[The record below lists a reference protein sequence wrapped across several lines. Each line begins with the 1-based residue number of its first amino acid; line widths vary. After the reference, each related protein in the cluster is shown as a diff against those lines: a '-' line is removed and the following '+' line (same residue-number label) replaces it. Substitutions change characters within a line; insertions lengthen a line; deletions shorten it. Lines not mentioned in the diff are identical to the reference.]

1 VRYCQPV
8 QPRLHRAVVSSTC
21 NDVKLAAAAA
31 AAAVQ
36 MRYPEMYAR
45 VAGQPVQPR
54 LMALSSPAPAVMS
67 KPRAAAAQQ
76 EYIEGQKKF
85 RGQKKGKRSVEGMCQ
100 L

>member
-1 VRYCQPV
+1 
-8 QPRLHRAVVSSTC
+8 
-21 NDVKLAAAAA
+21 
-31 AAAVQ
+31 
-36 MRYPEMYAR
+36 
-45 VAGQPVQPR
+45 
-54 LMALSSPAPAVMS
+54 MALSSPAPAVMS